1 MLRFFDS
8 NYTLVQLQELRILI
22 NDSLIRLQQ
31 ESECEIRYVANECDV
46 CPYRELCSDLY
57 RLEKYL
63 NKLETSGKIGKKGG
77 DK

>member
-8 NYTLVQLQELRILI
+8 NYTLVQLQELRVLI

-31 ESECEIRYVANECDV
+31 ESDCEIRYVSNECDG
-46 CPYRELCSDLY
+46 CPYRELCADLY

-63 NKLETSGKIGKKGG
+63 NKLETSGKIGRKGG
-77 DK
+77 AK

>member
-8 NYTLVQLQELRILI
+8 NYTISQLRQLRILI

-31 ESECEIRYVANECDV
+31 ESDCEIRYTADECGS
-46 CPYRELCSDLY
+46 CPYRELCADLY

-63 NKLETSGKIGKKGG
+63 NKLETSGKIGRKGG
-77 DK
+77 GK